1 MAAEMLTWARERSD
15 IEFVFLPHPAL
26 IPYTRS
32 SDCPLPAE
40 VFDNWLAAWD
50 SLPNTAVS
58 TSGGYVSV
66 LAAADLLITDGLS
79 VLVEYQLLERPII
92 FFEREGHRA
101 FNEIGE
107 VARRG
112 AHTVRTV
119 SEARHVAEPLLKGG
133 PDPLAPIQRQNAQRL
148 FGDSHSADRILAT
161 LREMI
166 AAERGSDN
174 TRTGVTVGG

>member
-1 MAAEMLTWARERSD
+1 M
-15 IEFVFLPHPAL
+15 
-26 IPYTRS
+26 
-32 SDCPLPAE
+32 
-40 VFDNWLAAWD
+40 
-50 SLPNTAVS
+50 
-58 TSGGYVSV
+58 SV

-79 VLVEYQLLERPII
+79 VLVEYQLLERPIV

-119 SEARHVAEPLLKGG
+119 SEARHVAEHLLEGG
-133 PDPLAPIQRQNAQRL
+133 ADPLAPIQRENAQRL
-148 FGDSHSADRILAT
+148 FGNSHSADRILST

-166 AAERGSDN
+166 AAERGSLGA
-174 TRTGVTVGG
+174 RTGDPAGR